1 MGNCRAIVFILQ
13 QDRTRNIVPPGYI
26 YLNSDLFKQ
35 EGKAS
40 FVPCLFGSSTN
51 QKLIRSVQLEEEL

>member
-13 QDRTRNIVPPGYI
+13 QDRTRHIGPPGYI
-26 YLNSDLFKQ
+26 CLNSDLFKQ

-40 FVPCLFGSSTN
+40 FVCAY
-51 QKLIRSVQLEEEL
+51 SVAAQNKN